1 MILDV
6 FDNRILIVSLA
17 AWFLAQL
24 IKVPVEYL
32 RKKRWNWAL
41 WFSTGGMPSSH
52 SALVCGTATAVGLYS
67 GFNTPVFAIAM
78 AVVMVVVYDAAG
90 VRRQAGIH
98 ARRINMLIEELFT
111 GQQISQD
118 QLKEV
123 LGHTPR
129 EVIVGV
135 LFGISVTTILWF
147 FWH

>member
-6 FDNRILIVSLA
+6 FDNRILIVSLT

-52 SALVCGTATAVGLYS
+52 SALVCGTTTAVGLYS
-67 GFNTPVFAIAM
+67 GFNTPAFAIAM
-78 AVVMVVVYDAAG
+78 AVAMVVVYDAAG
-90 VRRQAGIH
+90 VRRQAGMH